1 MNSNSKIYL
10 QIVLISSFLILVKYL
25 VSYFYV
31 FNEDLLLKILR
42 LEDVEYLFIVE
53 SLSRMDFK
61 TDWSIIYKAEN
72 IIGFPIFSII
82 WHSIFFIF
90 FKYYSIIILGVIFL
104 FILYLLIFKI
114 LRNLNFDKKKSFFI
128 LISLVTIIQVLK
140 YFGYIYEINLFY
152 VVQQP
157 LFEFVGSRFP
167 RPLITSIYLFLS
179 IFCLQKISCKKNLE
193 ETKKYLFLLCLSL
206 ALLINSFFYLF
217 LVVSILSFLIL
228 LVNFR
233 YNVISFIK
241 KNTYSFIQ
249 LLSIIIIGFL
259 VIVIQN
265 SFSESDYSY
274 RIGLYNINFEKKLYL
289 INYFFLKLFQ
299 PEIII
304 LLFLSII
311 FKFFILKKFTA
322 LNNNYNVLFYF
333 FISSILA
340 PFIFILLSNK
350 MISLYHFWTIVKFSG
365 FLFVY
370 LSIFVL
376 FFNKFNKINLG
387 IYNFSLIIVL
397 LIFNVLNAINL
408 EKNINHE
415 KIYDLSKLRG
425 YLVKNNFLNSNI
437 NLYTND
443 YEVKHIWLDLDN
455 KYLTTIDGFSSSQSD
470 DQIEETVLNIL
481 KLFNIQNDKLIKMLS
496 DIEKDG
502 SKRNNFSA
510 EYFNYKYSV
519 NTLRH
524 YKPLVNEYTN
534 NEIKIIKEI
543 SPLVSYY
550 TIIPKSEKLRILDNY
565 KKINISKLVYPDL
578 IILRKNKLFKSDL
591 INGEYEKIYFNNTY
605 LILKKKYKK

>member
-114 LRNLNFDKKKSFFI
+114 LRNLNFDKKKSLFI

-179 IFCLQKISCKKNLE
+179 IFCLQKISYKKNLE

-311 FKFFILKKFTA
+311 FKFFVLKKFTA

-443 YEVKHIWLDLDN
+443 YGVKHIWLDLDN
-455 KYLTTIDGFSSSQSD
+455 KYLTTIDGFSSSQSN
-470 DQIEETVLNIL
+470 DQLEETVLNIL

-510 EYFNYKYSV
+510 EYFNYRYSV

-534 NEIKIIKEI
+534 NEIKIIKGI

-550 TIIPKSEKLRILDNY
+550 TIIPKSEKLRILDKY
-565 KKINISKLVYPDL
+565 KKINISKLIYPDMIILKKNDLFKTDL
-578 IILRKNKLFKSDL
+578 II
-591 INGEYEKIYFNNTY
+591 GAYEKIYFNKTY
-605 LILKKKYKK
+605 TILKKKIL

>member
-217 LVVSILSFLIL
+217 LVVSILSFFIL

-249 LLSIIIIGFL
+249 LLSIIIIGFF
-259 VIVIQN
+259 VIVVQN

-274 RIGLYNINFEKKLYL
+274 RIGLYNINFENKLYL

-311 FKFFILKKFTA
+311 FKFFVLKKFTA

-470 DQIEETVLNIL
+470 DQLEETVLNIL

>member
-114 LRNLNFDKKKSFFI
+114 LGNLNFDKKKSFFI

-217 LVVSILSFLIL
+217 LVVSILSFFIL

-249 LLSIIIIGFL
+249 LLSIIIIGFF
-259 VIVIQN
+259 VIVVQN

-274 RIGLYNINFEKKLYL
+274 RIGLHNINFENKLYL

-311 FKFFILKKFTA
+311 FKFFVLKKFTA

-470 DQIEETVLNIL
+470 DQLEETVLNIL

-605 LILKKKYKK
+605 LILRKKYKK

>member
-1 MNSNSKIYL
+1 MNSNNKIYL

-82 WHSIFFIF
+82 WHSIFFHF

-217 LVVSILSFLIL
+217 LVVSILSFFIL

-249 LLSIIIIGFL
+249 LLSIIIIGFF
-259 VIVIQN
+259 VIVVQN

-274 RIGLYNINFEKKLYL
+274 RIGLYNINFENKLYL

-311 FKFFILKKFTA
+311 FKFFVLKKFTA

-470 DQIEETVLNIL
+470 DQLEETVLNIL

-510 EYFNYKYSV
+510 EYFNYRYSV

-534 NEIKIIKEI
+534 NEIKIIKGI

-550 TIIPKSEKLRILDNY
+550 TIIPKSEKLRILDKY
-565 KKINISKLVYPDL
+565 KKINISKLIYPDMIILKKNDLFKTDL
-578 IILRKNKLFKSDL
+578 II
-591 INGEYEKIYFNNTY
+591 GEYKKIYFNKTY
-605 LILKKKYKK
+605 TILKKKIL

>member
-114 LRNLNFDKKKSFFI
+114 LRNLNFDKKKSLFI

-217 LVVSILSFLIL
+217 LVVSILSFFIL

-311 FKFFILKKFTA
+311 FKFFVLKKFTA

-443 YEVKHIWLDLDN
+443 YGVKHIWLDLDN
-455 KYLTTIDGFSSSQSD
+455 KYLTTIDGFSSSQSN
-470 DQIEETVLNIL
+470 DQLEETVLNIL

>member
-249 LLSIIIIGFL
+249 LLSIIIIGFF
-259 VIVIQN
+259 VIVVQN
-265 SFSESDYSY
+265 SFSESDYFY
-274 RIGLYNINFEKKLYL
+274 RIGLYNINFENKLYL

-311 FKFFILKKFTA
+311 FKFFVLKKFTD

-470 DQIEETVLNIL
+470 DQLEETVLNIL

-510 EYFNYKYSV
+510 EYFNYRYSV

-534 NEIKIIKEI
+534 NEIKIIKGI

-550 TIIPKSEKLRILDNY
+550 TIIPKSEKLRILDKY
-565 KKINISKLVYPDL
+565 KKINISKLIYPDMIILKKNDLFKTDL
-578 IILRKNKLFKSDL
+578 II
-591 INGEYEKIYFNNTY
+591 GEYEKIYFNKTY
-605 LILKKKYKK
+605 TILKKKIL

>member
-114 LRNLNFDKKKSFFI
+114 LRNLNFDKKKSLFI

-179 IFCLQKISCKKNLE
+179 IFCLQKISYKKNLE

-443 YEVKHIWLDLDN
+443 YGVKHIWLDLDN
-455 KYLTTIDGFSSSQSD
+455 KYLTTIDGFSSSQSN
-470 DQIEETVLNIL
+470 DQLEETVLNIL

-510 EYFNYKYSV
+510 EYFNYRYSV

-534 NEIKIIKEI
+534 NEIKIIKGI

-550 TIIPKSEKLRILDNY
+550 TIIPKSEKLRILDKY
-565 KKINISKLVYPDL
+565 KKINISKLIYPDMIILKKNDLFKTDL
-578 IILRKNKLFKSDL
+578 II
-591 INGEYEKIYFNNTY
+591 GEYEKIYFNKTY
-605 LILKKKYKK
+605 TILKKKIL

>member
-179 IFCLQKISCKKNLE
+179 IFCLQKISYKKNLE

-217 LVVSILSFLIL
+217 LVVSILSFFIL

-259 VIVIQN
+259 VIVVQN

-455 KYLTTIDGFSSSQSD
+455 KYLTTIDGFSSSQSN
-470 DQIEETVLNIL
+470 DQLEETVLNIL

-510 EYFNYKYSV
+510 EYFNYRYSV

-534 NEIKIIKEI
+534 NEIKIIKGI

-550 TIIPKSEKLRILDNY
+550 TIIPKSEKLRILDKY
-565 KKINISKLVYPDL
+565 IKINISKIVYPDM
-578 IILRKNKLFKSDL
+578 IILRKNDL
-591 INGEYEKIYFNNTY
+591 LHGY
-605 LILKKKYKK
+605 

>member
-228 LVNFR
+228 LFNFR

-259 VIVIQN
+259 VIVVQN

-311 FKFFILKKFTA
+311 FKFFIFKKFTA

-455 KYLTTIDGFSSSQSD
+455 KYLTTIDGFSSSQSN
-470 DQIEETVLNIL
+470 DQLEETVLNIL

-510 EYFNYKYSV
+510 EYFNYRYSV

-524 YKPLVNEYTN
+524 YKPLVNEYTK
-534 NEIKIIKEI
+534 NEIKIIKGI

-550 TIIPKSEKLRILDNY
+550 TIIPKSEKLRILDKY
-565 KKINISKLVYPDL
+565 KKINISKLIYPDMIILKKNDLFKTDL
-578 IILRKNKLFKSDL
+578 II
-591 INGEYEKIYFNNTY
+591 GEYKKIYFNKTY
-605 LILKKKYKK
+605 TILKKKIL

>member
-1 MNSNSKIYL
+1 MNSNGKIYL
-10 QIVLISSFLILVKYL
+10 QILLISSFLILVKYL

-179 IFCLQKISCKKNLE
+179 IFCLQKISYKKNLE

-249 LLSIIIIGFL
+249 LLSIIIIGFF
-259 VIVIQN
+259 VIVVQN

-274 RIGLYNINFEKKLYL
+274 RIGLYNINFENKLYL

-311 FKFFILKKFTA
+311 FKFFVLKKFTD

-470 DQIEETVLNIL
+470 DQLEETVLNIL

>member
-1 MNSNSKIYL
+1 MNSNSKIYF
-10 QIVLISSFLILVKYL
+10 QILLISLFLILSKYA
-25 VSYFYV
+25 VSYFYI
-31 FNEDLLLKILR
+31 FDEDLLLKILR
-42 LEDVEYLFIVE
+42 LEDIEYLFIVE
-53 SLSRMDFK
+53 SISRMDLK
-61 TDWSIIYKAEN
+61 TDWSNIHKAER
-72 IIGFPIFSII
+72 ILGFPFFSVI

-114 LRNLNFDKKKSFFI
+114 LRNLNFDKKKSLFI

-179 IFCLQKISCKKNLE
+179 IFCLQKISYKKNLE

-217 LVVSILSFLIL
+217 LVISILSFFIL

-259 VIVIQN
+259 VIVVQN

-274 RIGLYNINFEKKLYL
+274 RIGLYNINFENKLYL

-397 LIFNVLNAINL
+397 LIFNVFNAINL

-470 DQIEETVLNIL
+470 DQLEETVLNIL

-510 EYFNYKYSV
+510 EYFNYRYSV

-534 NEIKIIKEI
+534 NEIKIIKGI

-550 TIIPKSEKLRILDNY
+550 TIIPKSEKLRILDKY
-565 KKINISKLVYPDL
+565 KKINISKLIYPDMIILKKNDLFKTDL
-578 IILRKNKLFKSDL
+578 II
-591 INGEYEKIYFNNTY
+591 GEYEKIYFNKTY
-605 LILKKKYKK
+605 TILKKKIL

>member
-1 MNSNSKIYL
+1 MNSNGKIYL
-10 QIVLISSFLILVKYL
+10 QILLISSFLILVKYL

-217 LVVSILSFLIL
+217 LVVSILSFFIL

-259 VIVIQN
+259 VIVVQN

-274 RIGLYNINFEKKLYL
+274 RIGLYNINFENKLYL

-311 FKFFILKKFTA
+311 FKFFVLKKFTA

-333 FISSILA
+333 FVSSILA

-455 KYLTTIDGFSSSQSD
+455 KYLTTIDGFSSSQSN
-470 DQIEETVLNIL
+470 DQLEETVLNIL

-510 EYFNYKYSV
+510 EYFNYRYSV

-534 NEIKIIKEI
+534 NEIKIIKGI

-550 TIIPKSEKLRILDNY
+550 TIIPKSEKLRILDKY
-565 KKINISKLVYPDL
+565 KKINISKLIYPDIIILKKNDLFKTDL
-578 IILRKNKLFKSDL
+578 II
-591 INGEYEKIYFNNTY
+591 GEYEKIYFNKTY
-605 LILKKKYKK
+605 TILKKKIL

>member
-114 LRNLNFDKKKSFFI
+114 LRNLNFDKKKSLFI

-179 IFCLQKISCKKNLE
+179 IFCLQKISYKKNLE

-259 VIVIQN
+259 IIVVQN

-274 RIGLYNINFEKKLYL
+274 RIGLYNINFENKLYL

-311 FKFFILKKFTA
+311 FKFFVLKKFTA

-470 DQIEETVLNIL
+470 DQLEETVLNIL

-510 EYFNYKYSV
+510 EYFNYRYSV

-534 NEIKIIKEI
+534 NEIKIIKGI

-550 TIIPKSEKLRILDNY
+550 TIIPKSEKLRILDKY
-565 KKINISKLVYPDL
+565 KKINISKLIYPDMIILKKNDLFKTDL
-578 IILRKNKLFKSDL
+578 II
-591 INGEYEKIYFNNTY
+591 GEYEKIYFNKTY
-605 LILKKKYKK
+605 TILKKKIL

>member
-1 MNSNSKIYL
+1 MKNNGKIYL
-10 QIVLISSFLILVKYL
+10 QILLISSISILVKYL
-25 VSYFYV
+25 VSYFYIL
-31 FNEDLLLKILR
+31 NEDFLLKILR

-53 SLSRMDFK
+53 SLSRMDLK
-61 TDWSIIYKAEN
+61 TDWSSVYKAEN

-114 LRNLNFDKKKSFFI
+114 LRNLSFDKKKSLFI
-128 LISLVTIIQVLK
+128 LISLVITIQVLK
-140 YFGYIYEINLFY
+140 YFGYIYEVNLFY

-157 LFEFVGSRFP
+157 IFEFVGSRFP

-193 ETKKYLFLLCLSL
+193 ETKNYLFLLCLSL

-217 LVVSILSFLIL
+217 LVISILSLITL
-228 LVNFR
+228 LVNFK
-233 YNVISFIK
+233 NNIISIVK
-241 KNTYSFIQ
+241 KNTYLFIQ
-249 LLSIIIIGFL
+249 CLSIIIIGFIII
-259 VIVIQN
+259 IVQN
-265 SFSESDYSY
+265 IFSESDYSN
-274 RIGLYNINFEKKLYL
+274 RIGLYNINLENKFYL

-311 FKFFILKKFTA
+311 FKFFILKKFTTI
-322 LNNNYNVLFYF
+322 NNNYNVLFYF

-370 LSIFVL
+370 LNIFNL
-376 FFNKFNKINLG
+376 LFNKFNKICIG
-387 IYNFSLIIVL
+387 KYNFLLIIVL
-397 LIFNVLNAINL
+397 LIFNVLNSINL
-408 EKNINHE
+408 EKKINYE

-455 KYLTTIDGFSSSQSD
+455 KYLTIINGFSLSQSD
-470 DQIEETVLNIL
+470 EQIEKTVLNIF
-481 KLFNIQNDKLIKMLS
+481 KLFNIQNDKLIKILS
-496 DIEKDG
+496 NIEENG

-605 LILKKKYKK
+605 QILKKKYKK

>member
-217 LVVSILSFLIL
+217 LVVSILSFFIL

-249 LLSIIIIGFL
+249 LLSIIIIGFF
-259 VIVIQN
+259 VIVVQN

-274 RIGLYNINFEKKLYL
+274 RIGLYNINFENKLYL

-311 FKFFILKKFTA
+311 FKFFVLKKFTA

-376 FFNKFNKINLG
+376 FFNKFNKIYIR

-470 DQIEETVLNIL
+470 DQLEETVLNIL

-510 EYFNYKYSV
+510 EYFNYRYSV

-534 NEIKIIKEI
+534 NEIKIIKGI

-550 TIIPKSEKLRILDNY
+550 TIIPKSEKLRILDKY
-565 KKINISKLVYPDL
+565 KKINISKLIYPDMIILKKNDLFKTDL
-578 IILRKNKLFKSDL
+578 II
-591 INGEYEKIYFNNTY
+591 GEYKKIYFNKTY
-605 LILKKKYKK
+605 TILKKKIL